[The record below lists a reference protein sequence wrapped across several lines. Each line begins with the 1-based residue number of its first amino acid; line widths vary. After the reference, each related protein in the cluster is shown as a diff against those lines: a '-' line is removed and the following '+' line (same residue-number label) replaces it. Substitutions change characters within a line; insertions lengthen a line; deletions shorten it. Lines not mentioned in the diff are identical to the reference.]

1 MTEAHED
8 EVAPSAAAGVELPTN
23 INANVDHPSEASEAK
38 GTPLAGPTEAR
49 TTMPVVDV
57 GGASLSMSIPKTSE
71 FPELIFAFAAPVGVD
86 LSALVQGLQESLDA
100 VGYRHKHIKLSGL
113 LRNFDRWNDVP
124 ETPVDKRYEALM
136 NAGDAFREEL
146 KSGDALALLAVGD
159 IREYRELN
167 GGNAKEPV
175 VRQAYILDS
184 LKHPDEVK
192 TLRTIYGSAFV
203 LISGYAPKD
212 ARVEE
217 LARRIAASKH
227 AAKRDAHK
235 AAAQHIVD
243 RDETESGKL
252 FGQNVRD
259 TFPLADVFIE
269 MGRERETKDA
279 IRRFVNLLFGYPFET
294 PTRDEHGMF
303 HAQAAAFRSG
313 SLARQVGACLTTPE
327 GDVLAVGANDVPKA
341 GGGLY
346 WNGVSASELIDGQS
360 IGVDDGYLPRWHRGR
375 NTGGLF

>member
-1 MTEAHED
+1 MPEPQQQEMTHGD
-8 EVAPSAAAGVELPTN
+8 AAAVPLP
-23 INANVDHPSEASEAK
+23 ASLDAAVDQQPEASEVK
-38 GTPLAGPTEAR
+38 GSPPAGLAEARNALSASQAEGEPLAPS
-49 TTMPVVDV
+49 D
-57 GGASLSMSIPKTSE
+57 PKTSE

-86 LSALVQGLQESLDA
+86 LSTLVQGLQESLDA

-113 LRNFDRWNDVP
+113 LRNFERWTAVP
-124 ETPVDKRYEALM
+124 ESPVDKRYEALM
-136 NAGDAFREEL
+136 NAGDEFREEI
-146 KSGDALALLAVGD
+146 KSGDALAMLAVGE
-159 IREYRELN
+159 IREHRQQE
-167 GGNAKEPV
+167 GGDAKEPV

-203 LISGYAPKD
+203 LISAYAPKD

-217 LARRIAASKH
+217 LARRIARSNH
-227 AAKRDAHK
+227 AAKRDVHK
-235 AAAQHIVD
+235 GAAQRIVD
-243 RDETESGKL
+243 RDEAESGKAL
-252 FGQNVRD
+252 GQNMRD

-269 MGRERETKDA
+269 VEREKATKDS

-294 PTRDEHGMF
+294 PTREEHGMF

-327 GDVLAVGANDVPKA
+327 GDVLAVGTNDVPKA

-346 WNGVSASELIDGQS
+346 
-360 IGVDDGYLPRWHRGR
+360 
-375 NTGGLF
+375 